1 MPLRRENI
9 ILPLASGALMTAA
22 KHFSQLDKC
31 GKALRVTASSEMVRV
46 EFRDPL
52 FEFRFQI

>member
-9 ILPLASGALMTAA
+9 ILPLARTALMAAA
-22 KHFSQLDKC
+22 KTFFSIAQM